1 MTDKERLIANNAKI
15 EEIID
20 TLAKKQVSPTD
31 MLQARVDAINSCK
44 YLFYYY
50 DGTNLDFIKGL
61 DTSKVTD
68 MSNMFAYCSSL
79 TSLNVSN
86 FDTSNVTSMGFMFGG
101 CSKLTSLDL
110 PNCDTSNVT
119 SMSQMF
125 YNCSSLISLDLSNFH
140 TSKVINMMYVFYHCS
155 SLTSLDLSNFDTSN
169 VTEISYM
176 FDNCATLTDI
186 IGTLDMIKVR
196 NNTYMFRDCKA
207 LTNVTLKNIKKSLQI
222 GNGTTYGHLLTLDS
236 LINTIK
242 ELWDYSSGSTTY
254 TLTIGSANLEKIANT
269 YVKLITPTEEQI
281 AQDPNIV
288 NKKPCIVCES
298 TDEGAMT
305 LTEYATSKK
314 WALA

>member
-1 MTDKERLIANNAKI
+1 MTNKERLDANNAKI

-31 MLQARVDAINSCK
+31 MLQQRVDATNSCQ

-50 DGTNLDFIKGL
+50 GGTNLDFIKGL

-68 MSNMFAYCSSL
+68 MSNMFAYCS
-79 TSLNVSN
+79 T
-86 FDTSNVTSMGFMFGG
+86 
-101 CSKLTSLDL
+101 
-110 PNCDTSNVT
+110 
-119 SMSQMF
+119 
-125 YNCSSLISLDLSNFH
+125 
-140 TSKVINMMYVFYHCS
+140 
-155 SLTSLDLSNFDTSN
+155 LTSLDLSNFDTSN

-242 ELWDYSSGSTTY
+242 ELWDYSSGTTTY

-281 AQDPNIV
+281 VADPNIV

-305 LTEYATSKK
+305 LTEYATSKR